1 MYIYFLAMGKISEI
15 KDILYDFWHR
25 QTCPPLEYARKIGVN
40 IGEDNFIPD
49 KRCWST
55 EPYLITVGSHCQI
68 TAGVRLLTHGGGQV
82 VRDKYPCFDTF
93 GKVIIGDYVYI
104 GNNSLIMPGVTLE
117 DHVLVAAGSVVTKS
131 VPKGMVV
138 GGNPARIICTIEEY
152 KERNLKY
159 NTGNRR
165 PSINKRDFLLS
176 MDEVKFIKKTYM
188 REPNYNTSK

>member
-1 MYIYFLAMGKISEI
+1 MGKISEI

>member
-1 MYIYFLAMGKISEI
+1 MGKISEI

-25 QTCPPLEYARKIGVN
+25 QICPPLEYARKIGVI

-68 TAGVRLLTHGGGQV
+68 TAGVRILTHGGGQV

-104 GNNSLIMPGVTLE
+104 GNNSLIMPGVIIE

-131 VPKGMVV
+131 IPRGMVV
-138 GGNPARIICTIEEY
+138 GGNPARIICTVEDY
-152 KERNLKY
+152 LERNLQF
-159 NTGNRR
+159 NT
-165 PSINKRDFLLS
+165 NKRGQKLNKKALLMS
-176 MDEVKFIKKTYM
+176 MADDCFIRKPFMIKGQH
-188 REPNYNTSK
+188 NKQSKDD